1 MTKKMKP
8 LYMWAG
14 GKGRMLPRYQ
24 DRPGIPT
31 QGYDTYV
38 EPFFGGGAMMTW
50 LAANAP
56 GIQRFVLNDINI
68 EIVNLYRMI
77 RDDVQGF
84 MRHCDDLVTPY
95 LAMDHA
101 ARKKFYYTVR
111 DSYIRDWPQW
121 SQVQD
126 SATLYFLMKTAFNG
140 IWQTTQASQG
150 RFCTPA
156 GLLNHRGQV
165 YDADNVRAWHDF
177 LQRVDICSGNWD
189 QCLSVSGRAFY
200 FFDPPYRDS
209 FTQYAQTFQDQDH
222 DRVIEFCRQ
231 AHDQGHRVFYSGRD
245 AGDDF
250 YVSRQ
255 GRLGLETYPIK
266 YTAGRRATAQVEDDQ
281 GQTQTQRTAKAAT
294 EILLYGV

>member
-24 DRPGIPT
+24 ASPGIPT
-31 QGYDTYV
+31 HGYDTYV
-38 EPFFGGGAMMTW
+38 EPFFGGGAMMVW
-50 LAANAP
+50 LAQNAP
-56 GIQRFVLNDINI
+56 GIQRFVLNDINS
-68 EIVNLYRMI
+68 EIVNLYRVI
-77 RDDVQGF
+77 RDDVEGF
-84 MRHCDDLVTPY
+84 LHHCDNLATPY
-95 LAMDHA
+95 LALDTP
-101 ARKKFYYTVR
+101 ARKVFYYQVR

-165 YDADNVRAWHDF
+165 YDRDNVRTWHDF

-189 QCLSVSGRAFY
+189 QCLEVSGRAFY

-209 FTQYAQTFQDQDH
+209 FTQYAQTFRDQDH
-222 DRVIEFCRQ
+222 DRVIAFCRQ
-231 AHDQGHRVFYSGRD
+231 ARDRGHRVFYSGRD

-250 YVSRQ
+250 YESRR
-255 GRLGLETYPIK
+255 GGLGIETYPIT
-266 YTAGRRATAQVEDDQ
+266 YTAGRRATTQVQDAQ
-281 GQTQTQRTAKAAT
+281 GQSQKKRTAKAAT
-294 EILLYGV
+294 EILLYGI